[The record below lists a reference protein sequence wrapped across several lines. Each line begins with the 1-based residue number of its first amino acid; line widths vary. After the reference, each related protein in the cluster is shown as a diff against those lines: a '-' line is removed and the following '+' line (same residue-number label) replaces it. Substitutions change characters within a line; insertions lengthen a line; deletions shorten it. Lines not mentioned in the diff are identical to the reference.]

1 MGVDLLVLGASNWD
15 DDETVQDGVKNTS
28 RF

>member
-1 MGVDLLVLGASNWD
+1 MGVDLLVLGASNWEEA
-15 DDETVQDGVKNTS
+15 ETVQDGVKNTS

>member
-15 DDETVQDGVKNTS
+15 DAEAVQDGVKNRS